1 MMGHSEP
8 LTYLDILVRISSEHP
23 HNQRVV
29 DYCFELSSLH
39 ADFFWMLEWLETSY
53 GLTLDMDP
61 PESGLGLIRKKFL
74 ITRTEDDFSFRLY
87 AYQEKVYQLINLV
100 CNIGLNER
108 DPKQR
113 ENILNWLEN
122 NEPPLREELRFFKDN
137 IIIRDMIDRRQSLTH
152 RLSKYDLQ
160 ILGRT
165 ERFLEWLSWDPA
177 LDTLAEKDAT
187 DVAVSSFNIDNLYQK
202 SRQKLEEVERDISA
216 FGHALCAEILSI
228 LSHRD
233 LLKN

>member
-1 MMGHSEP
+1 
-8 LTYLDILVRISSEHP
+8 
-23 HNQRVV
+23 
-29 DYCFELSSLH
+29 
-39 ADFFWMLEWLETSY
+39 MLEWLETSY
-53 GLTLDMDP
+53 GLTFDMDS

-87 AYQEKVYQLINLV
+87 AYQEKAYQLINLV

-113 ENILNWLEN
+113 GNILNWLEN

-137 IIIRDMIDRRQSLTH
+137 IVIREMIGRRQALTH

-165 ERFLEWLSWDPA
+165 ERFLEWLSWDPD
-177 LDTLAEKDAT
+177 LDTLAEKDPT
-187 DVAVSSFNIDNLYQK
+187 DVALSSFNIDDLYHRTRK
-202 SRQKLEEVERDISA
+202 KLEGVERDLST
-216 FGHALCAEILSI
+216 FGHALCGRILEILV
-228 LSHRD
+228 RRR
-233 LLKN
+233 LL